1 DMGRN
6 AEARYRQLFT
16 AEEMGRRWSELYRE
30 LLEEKASSRYVKAA
44 R

>member
-1 DMGRN
+1 
-6 AEARYRQLFT
+6 
-16 AEEMGRRWSELYRE
+16 RWSELYRE

>member
-1 DMGRN
+1 
-6 AEARYRQLFT
+6 
-16 AEEMGRRWSELYRE
+16 RRSELYRE

>member
-1 DMGRN
+1 MGRN

-30 LLEEKASSRYVKAA
+30 ILEEKASSTCAKAA